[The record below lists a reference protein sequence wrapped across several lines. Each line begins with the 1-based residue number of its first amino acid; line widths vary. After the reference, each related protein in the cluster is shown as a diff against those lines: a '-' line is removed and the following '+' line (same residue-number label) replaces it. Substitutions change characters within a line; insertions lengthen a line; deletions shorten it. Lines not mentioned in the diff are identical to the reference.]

1 MSWIKMIK
9 EDEAYDYLKTLYKK
23 YGDPFEGVANI
34 WKAHSLNPES
44 LRFHYDL
51 NKHLLTGKS
60 GLSRMQ
66 REMIGL
72 VVLSHYK
79 CEYGLKL
86 HEDSLD
92 KLTKNKSLIAGLKS
106 DFRKLDLGDKDIR
119 MLEYAEKLTAHPGDM
134 KKSDVSNLREAGF
147 KDSDILDITLVAG
160 YFSFVTRIIQG
171 LGVELEGP
179 ASKSK
184 GDDLFN
190 I

>member
-1 MSWIKMIK
+1 MSWIKTIK

-23 YGDPFEGVANI
+23 YGDPFDGVANI
-34 WKAHSLNPES
+34 WKAHSLSPES

-72 VVLSHYK
+72 VVLSHYQ
-79 CEYGLKL
+79 CDYGLKH
-86 HEDSLD
+86 HEDSLF
-92 KLTKNKSLIAGLKS
+92 KLTKSRSLIDGIKI
-106 DFRKLDLGDKDIR
+106 DFRSVDLGDKDIR

-134 KKSDVSNLREAGF
+134 SKSDIDGLKEVDF
-147 KDSDILDITLVAG
+147 KDSDILNINLVAG

-171 LGVELEGP
+171 LGVKLEKP
-179 ASKSK
+179 DTPSK

>member
-1 MSWIKMIK
+1 MAWIKMIK

-72 VVLSHYK
+72 VVLSHYQ
-79 CEYGLKL
+79 CEYGLK
-86 HEDSLD
+86 HHQMSMDQ
-92 KLTKNKSLIAGLKS
+92 LTKNKSLIEGLKT
-106 DFRKLDLGDKDIR
+106 DFHSLDLGDKDIR
-119 MLEYAEKLTAHPGDM
+119 MLEYADKLTARPGEM
-134 KKSDVSNLREAGF
+134 QKADVDGLREVGF
-147 KDSDILDITLVAG
+147 KDSDILDINLVTG
-160 YFSFVTRIIQG
+160 YFSFVARIIEG

-179 ASKSK
+179 DSKPK